1 MMMMMMTEMMLN
13 RTKSSGLNRQ
23 LRIMIVDL

>member
-1 MMMMMMTEMMLN
+1 MMMMITEMMLN
-13 RTKSSGLNRQ
+13 RKKSSGLNRQ

>member
-1 MMMMMMTEMMLN
+1 MMMMMTEMMLK

>member
-1 MMMMMMTEMMLN
+1 MMMMMTEMMLN
-13 RTKSSGLNRQ
+13 RKKSSGLNRQ

>member
-1 MMMMMMTEMMLN
+1 MMMMMTEMMLK
-13 RTKSSGLNRQ
+13 RTKSSGLNKQ